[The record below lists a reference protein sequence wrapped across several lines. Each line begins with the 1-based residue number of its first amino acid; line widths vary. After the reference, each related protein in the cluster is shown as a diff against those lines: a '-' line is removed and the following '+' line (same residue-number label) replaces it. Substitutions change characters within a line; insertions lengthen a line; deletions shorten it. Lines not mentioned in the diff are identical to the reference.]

1 MITKESRYRSA
12 IRELA
17 EAMTK
22 ADGKLDAI
30 MESAPSAQ
38 GTRTQTTCMAIRH
51 LLRQPLRDIF
61 DLYENNI
68 PRESL

>member
-1 MITKESRYRSA
+1 MMKESRYRAA

-30 MESAPSAQ
+30 MESVPSAQ
-38 GTRTQTTCMAIRH
+38 TTRTQTTCMAIRH

-68 PRESL
+68 PRETL

>member
-1 MITKESRYRSA
+1 MKKDSRYRAA

-38 GTRTQTTCMAIRH
+38 AARTQDTCMAIRH

-61 DLYENNI
+61 ELYENNI
-68 PRESL
+68 QQETL